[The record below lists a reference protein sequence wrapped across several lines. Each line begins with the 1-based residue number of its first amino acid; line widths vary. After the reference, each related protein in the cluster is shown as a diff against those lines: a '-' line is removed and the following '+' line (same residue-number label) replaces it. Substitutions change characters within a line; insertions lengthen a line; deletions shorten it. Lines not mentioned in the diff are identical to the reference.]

1 MTASKLTERLGEARG
16 LLATLTWKRLDD
28 ACNAFAAALQALPG
42 GTPKT
47 LGIMCRNHRGFV
59 EALAAAN
66 KIGAD
71 VLLLNTSFAGPALA
85 EVVNRE
91 GVDAVVYDEEF
102 SGRTKTFYLDSKS
115 IP

>member
-1 MTASKLTERLGEARG
+1 
-16 LLATLTWKRLDD
+16 
-28 ACNAFAAALQALPG
+28 
-42 GTPKT
+42 
-47 LGIMCRNHRGFV
+47 MCRNHRGFV